1 MREPVRA
8 KVITADRAEAERE
21 EGALGVADAR
31 SHARARNRA
40 AGTGKPYFYETG
52 RILGRV
58 SRLYGYSLLLSGIST
73 LFQFGFSSLPLT
85 KWEDKDKGGVPRAH
99 NELVSVLL
107 MLWFSACVSWLSRAG
122 RGGSSCSWL
131 ATIVEGR
138 TEKLTTSKNLSPP
151 PQLGSYH
158 SLARSPS
165 RQQTRSS
172 TPTNRTTASGTRGRQ
187 PLSVT

>member
-8 KVITADRAEAERE
+8 KVTTTADRAEAEPE

-31 SHARARNRA
+31 SDAQARNRA
-40 AGTGKPYFYETG
+40 TGTGKPYFYETG

-73 LFQFGFSSLPLT
+73 LFQLGFSSLPLT

-107 MLWFSACVSWLSRAG
+107 MLWIAAGVSCLSRAG
-122 RGGSSCSWL
+122 RGGPSCSWL

-151 PQLGSYH
+151 PQLGSNH
-158 SLARSPS
+158 
-165 RQQTRSS
+165 
-172 TPTNRTTASGTRGRQ
+172 
-187 PLSVT
+187 